1 MGLLRGSFRVQ
12 KMDLV
17 SLTAIL
23 LVRVLFLNINYFQLI
38 IVFVY
43 NIYLYFFMT
52 CTKFFRSV
60 KFSSSNKLS
69 EFFFNTFCLIFLWNM
84 PFSLLWNR
92 TEHFNFWLLFF
103 FRKNTSLCCVI

>member
-60 KFSSSNKLS
+60 KFSSSNRLS
-69 EFFFNTFCLIFLWNM
+69 EFFFSYFLFDFPM
-84 PFSLLWNR
+84 EYAF
-92 TEHFNFWLLFF
+92 LF
-103 FRKNTSLCCVI
+103 VVE